1 MTIIAISPTTFATV
15 DLYRDIHKGIRAELF
30 AITAAAG
37 SIDPSSPSDRAAL
50 ADHIMSVAHV
60 LESHAHH
67 EDAVID
73 PVLALH
79 LPDLA
84 EEITEDHERLEAR
97 FSRIGE
103 LAAAVVDAPQTELQ
117 RLTRTLYLD
126 LSSFTGTYLAHQ
138 DLEERIVMPE
148 LERMIGVEQVL
159 ELHGAIVG
167 SIPPDEMARSLAFML
182 PAMNVDD
189 RSEMLDGMRMAAP
202 QEAFDAVVGL
212 ARSVLLPADYSALA
226 DRLDIA

>member
-1 MTIIAISPTTFATV
+1 
-15 DLYRDIHKGIRAELF
+15 
-30 AITAAAG
+30 
-37 SIDPSSPSDRAAL
+37 
-50 ADHIMSVAHV
+50 
-60 LESHAHH
+60 
-67 EDAVID
+67 
-73 PVLALH
+73 
-79 LPDLA
+79 
-84 EEITEDHERLEAR
+84 
-97 FSRIGE
+97 
-103 LAAAVVDAPQTELQ
+103 
-117 RLTRTLYLD
+117 
-126 LSSFTGTYLAHQ
+126 
-138 DLEERIVMPE
+138 MPE